1 MVGEVCAHLLSHL
14 LVCDSVSPR
23 APGLFP
29 ISNWPWHF
37 CDSGCR
43 PSSCGGGGSSG
54 GSRGRGAGLS
64 IPLPLEPGTQLELLY
79 SWEVLAGEAA
89 RLTAQAPELFHYS
102 IKVHYAGEET
112 SNKT

>member
-1 MVGEVCAHLLSHL
+1 M
-14 LVCDSVSPR
+14 SPR
-23 APGLFP
+23 FPGPFP

-37 CDSGCR
+37 CDSGGR
-43 PSSCGGGGSSG
+43 PGSQG
-54 GSRGRGAGLS
+54 VGSEGWGAGFS
-64 IPLPLEPGTQLELLY
+64 APLPLEPGTQLELLY

-89 RLTAQAPELFHYS
+89 RLTAQAPRLFHYF